1 MSRHRNSYPINQAFS
16 AKLAVIAIAFAVVA
30 CSGPP
35 VVPAPPISGDLAQCA
50 VRVGEVPR
58 GNEPTVDLSG
68 TWAQMTERTSMSS
81 APFVGDIATTVTSI
95 SVLRVVQTGSEAAF
109 EIEVCSI
116 DTESDNESVVSEIP
130 EAYVTSQ
137 PVMQRRA
144 SLAQTGNGL
153 VVFAGDHV
161 QVRGVHLDDP
171 LVDLLPDDED
181 DTRVVDPDGDGH
193 PGLTIRVQ
201 GLVDGE
207 MYVVQRMHTALCGFS
222 PDGDR
227 LDGFLEWSLEQVTLD
242 ASSFMLDRQN
252 ELTPHPDHRLHTFR
266 TTRVE
271 ADTTCDQIVE
281 QSEVLFAR

>member
-1 MSRHRNSYPINQAFS
+1 MSRHRNSNPRNQAFS
-16 AKLAVIAIAFAVVA
+16 AALAVIALLFGLAS

-58 GNEPTVDLSG
+58 GDEPTLDLSG
-68 TWAQMTERTSMSS
+68 TWAQRTERTSMSS
-81 APFVGDIATTVTSI
+81 APLIGEIATTVTSI
-95 SVLRVVQTGSEAAF
+95 ALLTVDQTGSEAGV

-116 DTESDNESVVSEIP
+116 DAESDNEDVVSEIP
-130 EAYVTSQ
+130 EAYVTSL
-137 PVMQRRA
+137 PLMHRPA

-153 VVFAGDHV
+153 VFFAGDHV

-181 DTRVVDPDGDGH
+181 DIRVVDADGDGH

-201 GLVDGE
+201 GFVDGE

-252 ELTPHPDHRLHTFR
+252 ELTPHPDHTRHMFR
-266 TTRVE
+266 ATRVDPE
-271 ADTTCDQIVE
+271 TTCDQVLE
-281 QSEVLFAR
+281 QSDALFAR